1 MTEQPDAEPQSSDD
15 EHGSH
20 ASVGQDPPPPEGGRT
35 EAETTV
41 DEALGQGTAPGE

>member
-1 MTEQPDAEPQSSDD
+1 MTEQPDTAPQPDD
-15 EHGSH
+15 EQGSH

-41 DEALGQGTAPGE
+41 DEVMGQGTAPGE